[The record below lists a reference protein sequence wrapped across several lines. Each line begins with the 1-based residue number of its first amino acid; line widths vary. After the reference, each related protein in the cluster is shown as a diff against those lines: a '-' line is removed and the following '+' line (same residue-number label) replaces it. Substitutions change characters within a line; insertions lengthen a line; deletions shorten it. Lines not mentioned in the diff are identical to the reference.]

1 MMLYCDFLLN
11 YFIEAASGP
20 VATIFNVTLDTHPPI
35 RCVALLMFWKLPGTD
50 QTQQMTRNQ
59 GHDRSQW
66 VRIGKGACKLLWCC
80 LKPAVHPCITD
91 PLLSST
97 CTPTEVNLDGSS
109 GSGISSGPSTY
120 RRKIQEQYIP
130 DMYD

>member
-1 MMLYCDFLLN
+1 MILYCDFSSLLN

-20 VATIFNVTLDTHPPI
+20 VATIFNVTLDPHPKI
-35 RCVALLMFWKLPGTD
+35 RCVALLMFWKLTGTD
-50 QTQQMTRNQ
+50 QTQQMTSNQ

-66 VRIGKGACKLLWCC
+66 VRIGKGAFS
-80 LKPAVHPCITD
+80 LKCIAD

>member
-1 MMLYCDFLLN
+1 MLYCDFLLKD
-11 YFIEAASGP
+11 FIEAASVVNP
-20 VATIFNVTLDTHPPI
+20 RNPPPPI
-35 RCVALLMFWKLPGTD
+35 RCVAVLMFWKLPGPD

-66 VRIGKGACKLLWCC
+66 VRTGKGACKLLWCC
-80 LKPAVHPCITD
+80 LKSAVHPFSLKCITD

-120 RRKIQEQYIP
+120 RKKIWEQYIP